1 MGTLGY
7 RLHQERKE
15 RDQQGQGWKTEPRA
29 TREPGGESQPACQEL
44 CDIKVF
50 ISRLRGAAGA
60 FKEGI
65 DWVRYMLS
73 QAPLVRVEGRH
84 GQPTVQVRWLRFA
97 PRRESQGEMVERDG
111 NGAGSCE
118 EACKHL
124 EVYVLVASERINETI
139 PKTVFF

>member
-29 TREPGGESQPACQEL
+29 TREQREVPGVEGVTHDTVPGGESQPACQEL

-73 QAPLVRVEGRH
+73 KAPVVRVEGRH
-84 GQPTVQVRWLRFA
+84 SQANRAGEVAEVCTKARKPGGDGGERRKWCRKLRG
-97 PRRESQGEMVERDG
+97 R
-111 NGAGSCE
+111 
-118 EACKHL
+118 L
-124 EVYVLVASERINETI
+124 
-139 PKTVFF
+139 